1 MEFLTPITTKK
12 KNIVFDATLLSSL
25 MGCGRYTD
33 IRFNHN
39 LVPLAGK
46 SNSLEIGSIVHK
58 YLEYYYGS
66 IIKGFNKTL
75 SHSNGMIA
83 AETYIRGCPT
93 CIDPTCLLC
102 KGLSDADRLLC
113 PQCKG
118 TGIHQACNHQR
129 GEFEGVKNTP
139 PDSEGYHTGWK
150 WALDSCE
157 QYFEFYRNDFWVP
170 LEVEVVK
177 SKLIYEDD
185 EIRVLWKAKL
195 DLVVDTTQ
203 AILSADHKTMKQN
216 RDTISTNNQFM
227 GQCIIMDSRNA
238 IINKFG
244 LQKTLKP
251 AEKFGRVLM
260 SYSADR
266 LLEWQSEIVPYYAY
280 QYIGFAESGYWP
292 PNFDH
297 CETKFGKCQYL
308 DNICTADRGMRE
320 ENLRIYFGKT
330 AEWNPVNEVRDE

>member
-1 MEFLTPITTKK
+1 MEFLTPVSIKK
-12 KNIVFDATLLSSL
+12 KNVVFDATLLSSL

-33 IRFNHN
+33 IRFNHS
-39 LVPLAGK
+39 LVPMSGK

-66 IIKGFNKTL
+66 LIKGFTKSQ
-75 SHSNGMIA
+75 SHQSGMAA

-93 CIDPTCLLC
+93 CIDPTCNLC
-102 KGLSDADRLLC
+102 KGQSDSDKALC
-113 PQCKG
+113 PQCNG
-118 TGIHQACNHQR
+118 TGIYQECKHQKN
-129 GEFEGVKNTP
+129 EFEGVKNTP
-139 PDSEGYHTGWK
+139 RDSEGYHTGWS

-157 QYFEFYRNDFWVP
+157 QYYAFYANDFWVP

-203 AILSADHKTMKQN
+203 AILSVDHKTMKQN

-244 LQKTLKP
+244 LQKSLKP

-260 SYSADR
+260 SYSGDR

-280 QYIGFAESGYWP
+280 QYIGFVESGYWP

-308 DNICTADRGMRE
+308 DICTADRGMRE
-320 ENLRIYFGKT
+320 EILRVNFSK
-330 AEWNPVNEVRDE
+330 APEWNPTNEVPSE